1 MGVKMGKLIK
11 REWKRW
17 WKKLVKSLVF
27 QIIFLF
33 AFMIACLLKQKDLQ
47 IYAFRFFGKPMQI
60 TAFSG
65 YTSWEGM
72 ENMAYYLLFVMM
84 FLNIL
89 VIWNACVR
97 TLHIVYMDEKNQTVY
112 SMCNQM
118 YSRQKLAL
126 SKYLWAQISTL
137 FSYLILSSALWGA
150 ICIGNHIWKQE
161 TDFKML
167 QLQTARVM
175 LFMIMMV
182 SLTFLYA
189 VWTKSIND
197 TKYGYV
203 SFLVFGTFFIGNLY
217 KFRDILFWAMRKA
230 GVTISGIKELTLW
243 MDRGYWISPLSW
255 LNPEKSFSVQLVI
268 VCITVSI
275 VAFLLGLLGYRR
287 RNL

>member
-1 MGVKMGKLIK
+1 MGKLIK

-27 QIIFLF
+27 QIIFVFILM
-33 AFMIACLLKQKDLQ
+33 AVCVSQRNNLQ
-47 IYAFRFFGKPMQI
+47 IYVFRFFGKSTAI

-65 YTSWEGM
+65 YASWQGM
-72 ENMAYYLLFVMM
+72 ENMSYYLLFAMM
-84 FLNIL
+84 FLNVL

-97 TLHIVYMDEKNQTVY
+97 TLHIVYMDEKNQTIC

-118 YSRQKLAL
+118 YSRQKLAI

-137 FSYLILSSALWGA
+137 FSYLILSFALWGA
-150 ICIGNHIWKQE
+150 IFLGNHIWEQE
-161 TDFKML
+161 TDFRLL
-167 QLQTARVM
+167 QLQTGRVM
-175 LFMIMMV
+175 LVMIMMV

-189 VWTKSIND
+189 VWTKSMND

-217 KFRDILFWAMRKA
+217 KFRDILFWAMRRA
-230 GVTISGIKELTLW
+230 GIATEEIRGITLW
-243 MDRGYWISPLSW
+243 MDNCYWISPLSW
-255 LNPEKSFSVQLVI
+255 MNPEKSFPVQLVI

-275 VAFLLGLLGYRR
+275 AAFLLGLLGYRR